1 MAEHLA
7 DLLVLPGRHLLEH
20 VELPGDEA
28 QAHARPAQQPER
40 GAEVVLAD
48 EDRSRRGVVPG
59 QLEPELGRLVHDLEQ
74 QLVAVH
80 PLAGALLQPEQLFR
94 VEVPLVVAPG
104 LAGQDGT
111 VERRLPGLL

>member
-1 MAEHLA
+1 MNRRQMLA
-7 DLLVLPGRHLLEH
+7 RRSSRSAAPRSSS
-20 VELPGDEA
+20 PTS
-28 QAHARPAQQPER
+28 
-40 GAEVVLAD
+40 
-48 EDRSRRGVVPG
+48 DRSRLGVVPG

-111 VERRLPGLL
+111 VQRRLPGLL